1 MSIPRRFLSR
11 SALVFG
17 VLSATLLTCFWP
29 LFRHPADLLVG
40 VQREGLNDL
49 SMWCVPRREYPRLTL
64 TRDGQLPFWC
74 PWLGG
79 GSPFLG
85 SLQTALFYPGN
96 WPFWLFDARG
106 LLSWSLVGHHLIAA
120 AGAYGLCR
128 RLGGTSLG
136 ASFSAIAFGASP
148 VLLARTSE
156 GHLPTLSIVSWY
168 PWAFWMYEEFRTG
181 NRRGFVGLVVV
192 LSLAVLPGHL
202 QESFYLVLALTCICL
217 FEAVRWAFAGQR
229 ARAAGLLARWV
240 LAGTATAGLI
250 AAELIPTAIYLTHA
264 AGKARLGSS
273 GLASAPGLANLL
285 QLLHPFALGGPENYR
300 GPGAFYC
307 ETICHFGLVPLALGV
322 LGLVVAIQDRR
333 PVGRLAVAGALAF
346 VLAFG
351 ERTPVHWL
359 AAKLVPGLSM
369 LRCPGRW
376 LPLTALAVAVLA
388 GLGVDAAASARE
400 GRGLGLKRTRWF
412 TGSLLATV
420 LVLVATLGAAGVWP
434 SEANR
439 SSRQAPLVRFDVTG
453 VLDYPVPWFALTA
466 AIGCVALAAALPR
479 RASQFAALLVP
490 IALAEVAAFASAILM
505 TLPAKSFPR
514 RNPLCETLVQRAAGS
529 RVLCQQ
535 LVITDSEAMEHGLLK
550 IQDYEPAPVDL
561 SLHYLAITL
570 NPPDPLSSLLGFQ
583 PIDLNMASHRLL
595 DLWSARFI
603 ILTADDRLPDRSAG
617 WRIVSEQDV
626 PALVPARDGLPRSF
640 FCRIWENPSA
650 LPRGFVVG
658 QVRTLGPGEDQRD
671 ALDGIDPRRQVLLGR
686 DTLPAGPRQ
695 EFTPARR
702 VEDTPNRV
710 SLEVETTLPGYL
722 VLADT
727 WYPGW
732 SVTVDG
738 RPAPVLIGDITFRAV
753 ALPEPGMHRVVF
765 SYYPVGLNAGLTI
778 SAVTAFVLAGVSIR
792 QSFTRKRPDEP
803 TDA

>member
-17 VLSATLLTCFWP
+17 VLAATLLACFWP

-40 VQREGLNDL
+40 VQNEGLNDL
-49 SMWCVPRREYPRLTL
+49 SIWYLPRREYPRLTL

-85 SLQTALFYPGN
+85 SLQTAVFYPGN

-106 LLSWSLVGHHLIAA
+106 LISWSLVGHHLVAA

-148 VLLARTSE
+148 VLLARTGE
-156 GHLPTLSIVSWY
+156 GHLPALSVVSWY
-168 PWAFWMYEEFRTG
+168 PWAFWMYEEFRSG
-181 NRRGFVGLVVV
+181 SRRGFLGLVVV
-192 LSLAVLPGHL
+192 LSLAVLAGHL

-217 FEAVRWAFAGQR
+217 FEAGRWTFAGQR

-250 AAELIPTAIYLTHA
+250 AAELIPTAIYLTHTA
-264 AGKARLGSS
+264 DKARLEAG
-273 GLASAPGLANLL
+273 GLTGAPGLANLL
-285 QLLHPFALGGPENYR
+285 QLLHPFALGGPESYS
-300 GPGAFYC
+300 GPGAFYW
-307 ETICHFGLVPLALGV
+307 ETICHFGLVPLALAV
-322 LGLVVAIQDRR
+322 LGLVVAIGDRR
-333 PVGRLAVAGALAF
+333 PVGRLAVTGALAF

-351 ERTPVHWL
+351 ERTPVHRL
-359 AAKLVPGLSM
+359 AAKLVPGLGN

-376 LPLTALAVAVLA
+376 VLLTALAVAVLA
-388 GLGVDAAASARE
+388 GLGVDAVASARE
-400 GRGLGLKRTRWF
+400 GRGIGLKRTRWL

-420 LVLVATLGAAGVWP
+420 LVLVATLGAAGLWP
-434 SEANR
+434 SETRR
-439 SSRQAPLVRFDVTG
+439 SSRQSPPERFDVTN
-453 VLDYPVPWFALTA
+453 VLDHPAAWFALTG

-479 RASQFAALLVP
+479 RADQFAALLVP
-490 IALAEVAAFASAILM
+490 IALAELATFASAILM
-505 TLPAKSFPR
+505 TLPAESFPR
-514 RNPLCETLVQRAAGS
+514 RNPLLETLVQRASGS
-529 RVLCQQ
+529 RVFCRQ
-535 LVITDSEAMEHGLLK
+535 VAITDREALEHGVLK
-550 IQDYEPAPVDL
+550 IQDYEPVPLDRTL
-561 SLHYLAITL
+561 RGLAIAL
-570 NPPDPLSSLLGFQ
+570 NPPRPLSSLLGFQ
-583 PIDLNMASHRLL
+583 PIDMSMASHRLL

-603 ILTADDRLPDRSAG
+603 ILTADDRLPDQSTG
-617 WRIVSEQDV
+617 WRIVSKQDV
-626 PALVPARDGLPRSF
+626 PAPVPSRRGLPWVYS
-640 FCRIWENPSA
+640 CRTWENPNA

-658 QVRTLGPGEDQRD
+658 QARTLGPGEDQRD
-671 ALDGIDPRRQVLLGR
+671 ALHGIDPRRQVLLDR

-710 SLEVETTLPGYL
+710 SLEVQTTFPGYL

-732 SVTVDG
+732 SATVDG
-738 RPAPVLIGDITFRAV
+738 RPAPVLIGDLTFRAV

-778 SAVTAFVLAGVSIR
+778 SAVTALVLAGVSIR
-792 QSFTRKRPDEP
+792 QSFTRRRPDEP